1 MTVSAN
7 GGTNK
12 DIVPG
17 RCAFNQVKITLR
29 MEFSG
34 VLLEHYHFG
43 SYLDHKGNTI
53 DAQLELKNVEQTSQV
68 LPEILNGMI
77 IDLTGIQLSRNLP

>member
-1 MTVSAN
+1 MMTVSVN
-7 GGTNK
+7 GGTNE

-17 RCAFNQVKITLR
+17 TSAFNQVKITLR

-53 DAQLELKNVEQTSQV
+53 DA
-68 LPEILNGMI
+68 
-77 IDLTGIQLSRNLP
+77 

>member
-1 MTVSAN
+1 MKRIRKLPEFEENSINKEKSVMTVSVN
-7 GGTNK
+7 GGTNE

-17 RCAFNQVKITLR
+17 RSAFNQVKITLR

-53 DAQLELKNVEQTSQV
+53 DA
-68 LPEILNGMI
+68 
-77 IDLTGIQLSRNLP
+77 

>member
-7 GGTNK
+7 GGTNE

-17 RCAFNQVKITLR
+17 RSAFNQVKITLR
-29 MEFSG
+29 MEFSR

-53 DAQLELKNVEQTSQV
+53 DA
-68 LPEILNGMI
+68 
-77 IDLTGIQLSRNLP
+77 

>member
-1 MTVSAN
+1 MKRIRKLPEFEENSINKEESVMTVSVN
-7 GGTNK
+7 GGTNE

-17 RCAFNQVKITLR
+17 RSAFNQVKIALR

-53 DAQLELKNVEQTSQV
+53 DA
-68 LPEILNGMI
+68 
-77 IDLTGIQLSRNLP
+77 